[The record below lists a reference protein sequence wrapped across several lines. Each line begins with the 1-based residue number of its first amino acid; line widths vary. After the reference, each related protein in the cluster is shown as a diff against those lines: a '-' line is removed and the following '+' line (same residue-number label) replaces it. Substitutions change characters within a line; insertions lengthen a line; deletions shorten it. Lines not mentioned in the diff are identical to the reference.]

1 MIDRLVSKAI
11 RLLLILAALSVG
23 LSYLA
28 SKVDVGGAGPVLKTA
43 SPHHGTAL
51 AASVVDSLIG
61 SAIGALLLVCFAIG
75 LLARVARWIRRTI
88 SDDAPTR
95 HGQRRNVGRDWAD
108 DVPLLRRRHTKKEP
122 SHPSFNGPR

>member
-1 MIDRLVSKAI
+1 
-11 RLLLILAALSVG
+11 

-28 SKVDVGGAGPVLKTA
+28 SKVEVGGAGPVLKTA

-51 AASVVDSLIG
+51 ASGVIGSLIG
-61 SAIGALLLVCFAIG
+61 TAIGALLLICFVIG
-75 LLARVARWIRRTI
+75 LSARVVRWFRRTI

-108 DVPLLRRRHTKKEP
+108 DVPLLRRRRPKKEP
-122 SHPSFNGPR
+122 THPSFNGRR